1 VSVISYLDHAAASDH
16 GRRYKERL
24 LALLGVGEGDT
35 ALDIG
40 CGPGTDL
47 GPLVDAV
54 GPTGRVI
61 GIDREPAML
70 AEVRRRFA
78 EVSTVDIRDGD
89 AAALPVEDAS
99 IDRARI
105 DRVLQ
110 HVDDP
115 ARVLT
120 DIARVLHPGGRVALA
135 DPDWDTLAIDD
146 VDLETSRAYTR
157 HVSTRVVRN
166 AAMGRQLARLAHD
179 AGLAVPVV
187 RAESMTFTDHA
198 AADRILRFATVVE
211 GGIAGGHLDPIAAR
225 AWLERI
231 AQAPTFVAGFTFYM
245 VIAERL

>member
-1 VSVISYLDHAAASDH
+1 VSVISYLDHAAASEP

-24 LALLGVGEGDT
+24 FALLDAGEGQS

-47 GPLVDAV
+47 GPLAAAV

-61 GIDREPAML
+61 GVDRDPVML
-70 AEVRRRFA
+70 AEARRRFA
-78 EVSTVDIRDGD
+78 DVSTVDIREGD
-89 AAALPVEDAS
+89 AANLPVEAAS

-115 ARVLT
+115 ARVLGE
-120 DIARVLHPGGRVALA
+120 IARVLRPGGRVALA

-146 VDLETSRAYTR
+146 VDLELSRAYTR
-157 HVSTRVVRN
+157 HVTARVVRN

-179 AGLAVPVV
+179 AGLLV
-187 RAESMTFTDHA
+187 RAVQTDSVTFPDFA
-198 AADRILRFATVVE
+198 EADPILRFGTVVE
-211 GGIAGGHLDPIAAR
+211 GGIAGGHLDPTAAR
-225 AWLERI
+225 AWLDRI
-231 AQAPTFVAGFTFYM
+231 AKAPAFVAGFTFYV
-245 VIAERL
+245 VIAERP